1 MSSGKKYKCSMKWGD
16 SFQLT
21 SSGIDTSVS
30 TLTKVLRKVAQNMGK
45 NNMSTNELGTLQL
58 IIEQIANKFENRTGT
73 VTQAEADRMM
83 SDINKAGG
91 LNEQLQ
97 QILGSRKT
105 PSVLLHMMHLN
116 LNLQKNV

>member
-1 MSSGKKYKCSMKWGD
+1 
-16 SFQLT
+16 
-21 SSGIDTSVS
+21 
-30 TLTKVLRKVAQNMGK
+30 MGK

-83 SDINKAGG
+83 QDVNKAGG

-97 QILGSRKT
+97 QILGLGKRLR
-105 PSVLLHMMHLN
+105 VLLPMMHLN
-116 LNLQKNV
+116 LNLVKRMYDRRTYIFW